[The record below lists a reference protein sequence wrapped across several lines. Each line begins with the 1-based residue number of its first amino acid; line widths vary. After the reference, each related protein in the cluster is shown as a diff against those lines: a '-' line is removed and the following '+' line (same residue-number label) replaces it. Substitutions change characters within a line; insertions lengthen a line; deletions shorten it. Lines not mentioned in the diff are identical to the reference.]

1 MNQNKGM
8 DSKSSKAQI
17 ISKEMKGSSIFAS
30 IASKVSPMAT
40 KALPNIAK
48 NVLPGLAQ
56 GVSSALASLGINILF
71 VGSIM
76 MRPEMIEYFH
86 NLIFGLPNN

>member
-1 MNQNKGM
+1 
-8 DSKSSKAQI
+8 
-17 ISKEMKGSSIFAS
+17 
-30 IASKVSPMAT
+30 MAT

-56 GVSSALASLGINILF
+56 GVSSALASLGINKLF
-71 VGSIM
+71 GGSIM
-76 MRPEMIEYFH
+76 MSPEMIEYFH